1 MKPFVQDDCIL
12 YIHSEAY
19 HRAVHTVHKAVQQQ
33 LLCLEMFLHTLPSPV
48 RGAGDDNKT
57 TLPF

>member
-1 MKPFVQDDCIL
+1 MKQFVQDDCIL

-33 LLCLEMFLHTLPSPV
+33 LLCLEMFLPSLTPPV
-48 RGAGDDNKT
+48 QCAWSW
-57 TLPF
+57 